1 MDLMLAT
8 SKAGHDEKQ
17 VYVII
22 EELNN
27 YYMVA
32 NGTTKTIE
40 KPKKKKKIHLQ
51 LIKNLPDEVLDI
63 YNDSKQLDDLTIK
76 RILKVYNRRNK
87 DV

>member
-22 EELNN
+22 EELDN